1 MKIVLRYG
9 PEAGREFTIPDGAV
23 SWLIPIKKEISLA
36 SYSPDIPISYM
47 DSVAYSYRKTH
58 DVRLDKDQTWHWV
71 FDYDGER

>member
-23 SWLIPIKKEISLA
+23 SWLIPIKREISLA
-36 SYSPDIPISYM
+36 SYSPGVPI
-47 DSVAYSYRKTH
+47 DFCDTLISYRKTN
-58 DVRLDKDQTWHWV
+58 DVRLDKDQTWRWV